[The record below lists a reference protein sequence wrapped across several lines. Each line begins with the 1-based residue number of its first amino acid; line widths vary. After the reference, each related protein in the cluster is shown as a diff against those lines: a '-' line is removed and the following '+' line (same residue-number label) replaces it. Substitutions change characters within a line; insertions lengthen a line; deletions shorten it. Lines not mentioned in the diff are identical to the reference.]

1 MNKDKLW
8 PLGITL
14 FLIGMVV
21 GTIIFVIFVT
31 DLHFD
36 LVEVDYYQQGLA
48 YQQRIDRINNSNAL
62 SEKVKIQIAAADTL
76 MIDFPDEINHKII
89 EGQVVF
95 FRPDDRSKDD
105 TLTVVTDS
113 TGRQAINLR
122 GYKKGNWKIQLFWNT
137 DSVDYY
143 DEASVYI
150 K

>member
-14 FLIGMVV
+14 FLVVMVV
-21 GTIIFVIFVT
+21 GTIIFVVFVT

-36 LVEVDYYQQGLA
+36 LVEDDYYQQGLA
-48 YQQRIDRINNSNAL
+48 YQQRIDRINNSNTL
-62 SEKVKIQIAAADTL
+62 SEKVKIQVVSADTL
-76 MIDFPDEINHKII
+76 LVDFPDDLNPATIK
-89 EGQVVF
+89 GQVAF
-95 FRPDDRSKDD
+95 FRPDNRILDD
-105 TLTVVTDS
+105 TLAIATDS
-113 TGRQAINLR
+113 LGRQAINLR
-122 GYKKGNWKIQLFWNT
+122 NYKKGNWKIQLFWNT